1 MILTFLSYG
10 QKGAYKKKQKRE
22 KLEAIV
28 EIQLKSEMDALSI
41 INYCEEGLKGT
52 SLC

>member
-1 MILTFLSYG
+1 M
-10 QKGAYKKKQKRE
+10 AKRVHIRRSKRGR
-22 KLEAIV
+22 KLEEIV
-28 EIQLKSEMDALSI
+28 GIQLKSEMDALSI

>member
-1 MILTFLSYG
+1 M
-10 QKGAYKKKQKRE
+10 AKRVHIRRSKRGR
-22 KLEAIV
+22 KLEVIV

>member
-1 MILTFLSYG
+1 V
-10 QKGAYKKKQKRE
+10 AKKVHIRRSKRGE
-22 KLEAIV
+22 ELEAIV